1 MDSLRVAGLR
11 KDLKEFI
18 IGEEEEARED
28 KPLGLQVVLQTLLD
42 LIQERVVLLECL
54 QEAWGG
60 SECVCVCVL
69 CAMCV
74 RGEGR

>member
-11 KDLKEFI
+11 EDLEEFI
-18 IGEEEEARED
+18 VGEEEEARED

-54 QEAWGG
+54 QEAWG
-60 SECVCVCVL
+60 SERERVCVCVC
-69 CAMCV
+69 MCV
-74 RGEGR
+74 CV